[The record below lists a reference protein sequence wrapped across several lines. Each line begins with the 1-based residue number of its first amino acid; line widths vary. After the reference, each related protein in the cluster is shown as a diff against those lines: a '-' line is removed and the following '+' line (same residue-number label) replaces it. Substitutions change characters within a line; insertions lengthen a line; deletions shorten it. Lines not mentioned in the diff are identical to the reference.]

1 MLGWSEI
8 TTGPESDQ
16 LVHDPCTLDEDTI
29 IDWSYGRLVVE
40 AVIQELPFLTDVHHT
55 TGRLLAG

>member
-8 TTGPESDQ
+8 TTDPESDQ
-16 LVHDPCTLDEDTI
+16 LVHDPCTLDEGAL